1 MDMMVQMSDTPVWK
15 KDPTWGRDRGWWS
28 CSWTKTQLEDIYNQD
43 VIYPYTVQP
52 SHFPSSLHHPSGVV
66 FSWAL
71 IDIPLLCFTILSFSS
86 QINLNQSSVPSFAII
101 LSVCTPQIFSCTK
114 DGRNTHASVIQY
126 HFQSHFEDSYEQ
138 AGRQAIEWWSSS
150 QPVTT
155 NCAALNQTNKKKKQ
169 NHIVNLKLLQI
180 LSICTF

>member
-1 MDMMVQMSDTPVWK
+1 MTDTSGLKGNV
-15 KDPTWGRDRGWWS
+15 DGHDGRDEWHSSVKERSNMRARRGMV
-28 CSWTKTQLEDIYNQD
+28 KLQLNKNSIRRYLQSRCYY
-43 VIYPYTVQP
+43 YPYTVQP
-52 SHFPSSLHHPSGVV
+52 SYFPSSLHHPSGVV

-71 IDIPLLCFTILSFSS
+71 INIPLLCFTILSFSS
-86 QINLNQSSVPSFAII
+86 QINLNRSSMPSFAII

-155 NCAALNQTNKKKKQ
+155 NCAALNQTTKKKKSRTT
-169 NHIVNLKLLQI
+169 L
-180 LSICTF
+180 